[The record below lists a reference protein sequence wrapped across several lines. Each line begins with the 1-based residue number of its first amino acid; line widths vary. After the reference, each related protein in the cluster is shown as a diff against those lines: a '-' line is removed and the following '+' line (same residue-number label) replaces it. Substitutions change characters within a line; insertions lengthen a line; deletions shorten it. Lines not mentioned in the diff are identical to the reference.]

1 MHELED
7 DSLPLDAGHFKRKAE
22 DQKKI
27 VRSSEDVIVLKR
39 AMSAFTSL
47 QHVQI
52 LRLQDEADRHLLDYI
67 RENQEFATQLVDLRW
82 TPACVHATKTIGEAL
97 LYARSPFSRFSGP
110 MMNPQSVLV
119 LKENPPQKVSNLAE
133 GLTCLELHFDDGV
146 GLNEKMRELSDLFKT
161 VFTAAKNMQAVHV
174 GFPSRSP
181 LALKLE
187 EVFHNVRWEK
197 LRAFGIQAWRLDAEE
212 IIALARRHRKTL
224 RGLRLRDVL
233 LKEGSLWRD
242 VLGML
247 REEMEL
253 LDWVSLRRIGYSEN
267 FDAIWAGSM
276 EIVDN
281 FPGGASDSDDEDE
294 FPAHL
299 SAEGDDND
307 IDEGDG
313 SIDDDDDDDD
323 DNDRED
329 EDDHGPEANELAL
342 SPDTPASLP
351 FCTCG
356 SGSTHPESAS
366 DLDDNGISVSYQ
378 QRKLWEKWV
387 VGRCPEHSSN

>member
-1 MHELED
+1 
-7 DSLPLDAGHFKRKAE
+7 
-22 DQKKI
+22 
-27 VRSSEDVIVLKR
+27 
-39 AMSAFTSL
+39 MSAFTSL

-67 RENQEFATQLVDLRW
+67 RENHDFATQLVDLRW

-119 LKENPPQKVSNLAE
+119 LKENPPQKVSSLAE

-146 GLNEKMRELSDLFKT
+146 GLNEKMKELSGLFKT
-161 VFTAAKNMQAVHV
+161 VFTAAKNMQAVHI

-181 LALKLE
+181 LMIKLE
-187 EVFHNVRWEK
+187 DVFHHVRWDK

-233 LKEGSLWRD
+233 LTDGSMWRD

-253 LDWVSLRRIGYSEN
+253 LDWVSLRRIGYSTN
-267 FDAIWAGSM
+267 FDELWAGSM
-276 EIVDN
+276 EVVDDA
-281 FPGGASDSDDEDE
+281 PGGASDSDDEDE

-307 IDEGDG
+307 IDEGNE
-313 SIDDDDDDDD
+313 SFDDDDDDDYQEG
-323 DNDRED
+323 N
-329 EDDHGPEANELAL
+329 DDHGPDANELAL

-356 SGSTHPESAS
+356 SGSHPESAS
-366 DLDDNGISVSYQ
+366 DLGDNGVSVSYQ

-387 VGRCPEHSSN
+387 VGRCPEHSLT